1 MGVALLDSL
10 GKSKAWAA
18 HGSAQALVRSAEEA
32 FRWLRGVICSH
43 EGLAL
48 SQVLGAMALKDPS
61 ADQLVA
67 LLTTIYRALSAAG
80 SPLAGAVPS
89 LWHDAA
95 VRMLRVHVIRTAS

>member
-1 MGVALLDSL
+1 MLP
-10 GKSKAWAA
+10 
-18 HGSAQALVRSAEEA
+18 AEEA

-48 SQVLGAMALKDPS
+48 SQVLGATALKDPT

-95 VRMLRVHVIRTAS
+95 VRMLRCSYGHHDVREVGFALVRRRWRWRR